1 MIHYPNKSGA
11 QKIKHCGIIS
21 SSRAVHA
28 DGTKVHHVFIDLWD
42 VVKLITKIRYL
53 GSPVLRENVSR
64 AANIFQH
71 VNGLIIYYPWY
82 RHIMGLFSLVLI
94 NCNECNECNLCNPIT
109 VCK

>member
-1 MIHYPNKSGA
+1 MVHK
-11 QKIKHCGIIS
+11 KIKHCGIIS

-42 VVKLITKIRYL
+42 VVKLITKICYL

-71 VNGLIIYYPWY
+71 VNGLIIYY
-82 RHIMGLFSLVLI
+82 M
-94 NCNECNECNLCNPIT
+94 NECFTIHGINISWACFRLY
-109 VCK
+109 